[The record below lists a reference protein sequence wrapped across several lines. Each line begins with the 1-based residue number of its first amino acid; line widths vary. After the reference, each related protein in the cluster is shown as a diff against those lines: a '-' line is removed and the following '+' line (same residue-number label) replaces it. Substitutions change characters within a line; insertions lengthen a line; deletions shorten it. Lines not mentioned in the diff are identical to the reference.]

1 MLVSLVMVISCGIL
15 LVQCLGFYQLIP
27 MYSLTM
33 LGSENLLVYYL
44 HACICKWGLPFAALG
59 LILGLVCLFDTKNKT
74 YCSDLIT
81 KVFSSVGIDTNKDGY
96 FTTIYDIIT
105 TEELYITYYHY
116 YKDGIKYIYYV

>member
-1 MLVSLVMVISCGIL
+1 MSVLYGQLGDPYNIS
-15 LVQCLGFYQLIP
+15 F
-27 MYSLTM
+27 
-33 LGSENLLVYYL
+33 
-44 HACICKWGLPFAALG
+44 
-59 LILGLVCLFDTKNKT
+59 LFDTKNKT

>member
-1 MLVSLVMVISCGIL
+1 MVVSLVMVISCGIL

-59 LILGLVCLFDTKNKT
+59 LILGLVCLFDTKNKLDMRKHLNG
-74 YCSDLIT
+74 YCIFF
-81 KVFSSVGIDTNKDGY
+81 V
-96 FTTIYDIIT
+96 IIT
-105 TEELYITYYHY
+105 ILSFL
-116 YKDGIKYIYYV
+116 